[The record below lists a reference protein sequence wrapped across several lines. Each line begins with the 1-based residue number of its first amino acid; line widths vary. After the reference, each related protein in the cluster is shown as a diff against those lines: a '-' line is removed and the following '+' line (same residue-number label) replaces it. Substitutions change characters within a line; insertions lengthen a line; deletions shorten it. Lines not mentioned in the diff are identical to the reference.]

1 MDKESSETLAWSYIE
16 PELIDCAILTDKQN
30 SLDGFG
36 ILFALMGPAAF
47 QVFTGQAAQPRVH
60 PGNLERPCLAHL

>member
-30 SLDGFG
+30 FLDGFG
-36 ILFALMGPAAF
+36 ILFALMSPADF
-47 QVFTGQAAQPRVH
+47 
-60 PGNLERPCLAHL
+60 